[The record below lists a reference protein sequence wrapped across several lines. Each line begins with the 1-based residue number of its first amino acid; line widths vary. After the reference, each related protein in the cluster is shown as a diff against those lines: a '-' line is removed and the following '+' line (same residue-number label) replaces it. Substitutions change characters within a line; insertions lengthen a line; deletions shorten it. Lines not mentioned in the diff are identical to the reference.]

1 MFRSTTTRFF
11 KMAASQPTS
20 KLHKRS
26 PTLTQLTLC
35 CTTVTIH
42 PPGSPPPL
50 AKNRFSNLIPSQSIA
65 VVSEYKLESGVVLNN
80 VSVGF
85 RTWGKLNER

>member
-20 KLHKRS
+20 KLREHS
-26 PTLTQLTLC
+26 PALSQLTPF
-35 CTTVTIH
+35 CTSVTIF
-42 PPGSPPPL
+42 PPGSPP

-65 VVSEYKLESGVVLNN
+65 VVSEYKLESGIVLND